1 MLCLG
6 FLLASAGLTGSRAQ
20 GIGTL
25 RLLRQ
30 MEERTGRGIA
40 DLFDLICGTSTGGIL
55 ATALALKSLTLDD
68 CEDIYR
74 QAAVSRVTI
83 GHDASEH
90 WIGMSQS
97 LRLHTCRLGAHK
109 HMQQLSTTCRLLQP
123 LGCMLW

>member
-1 MLCLG
+1 M
-6 FLLASAGLTGSRAQ
+6 Q

-40 DLFDLICGTSTGGIL
+40 ELFDLICGTSTGGIL

-74 QAAVSRVTI
+74 QAAACTMTMEHPALEHS
-83 GHDASEH
+83 GPAPAQAS
-90 WIGMSQS
+90 
-97 LRLHTCRLGAHK
+97 
-109 HMQQLSTTCRLLQP
+109 
-123 LGCMLW
+123 